1 MASLFPDNDVALALS
16 KSEISLP
23 AGQGSQR
30 SARRFGESRG
40 CPPRRSHRTSRRVP
54 CRRRPDAGI
63 VAPRGDAEPPSPTP
77 TFGGVVVIV
86 RTSQQPDRA
95 TTTTTHP
102 PSRRPAG
109 TRSSPLSSRSP
120 VRPVP
125 KRTFR
130 PRLSP
135 RPPSRA
141 FVGVRVNP
149 DHPRCSLAPVV
160 PFSAGAASAGAPAS
174 AGEVLKQLEDLLA
187 DAEAAIEEDPENES
201 LLGQRTFF
209 ENQLERV
216 QANSTYLDRLRPKVA
231 SGDAGYLQ
239 RIVLTVDKDLFD
251 DEVYFWKNA
260 MGMRVTRERKDV
272 EGLNGGRCVV
282 LSLIHI

>member
-1 MASLFPDNDVALALS
+1 MFPDNDVALALS

-86 RTSQQPDRA
+86 RSSQQPDRA
-95 TTTTTHP
+95 TTTTTTHP

-149 DHPRCSLAPVV
+149 ESSEVLTRSRRSSLRRRRVRGRAGVRRRDPQAARGPPRRHRGRHRGGPEQRIPARPEDLLREPT
-160 PFSAGAASAGAPAS
+160 GASAGQRDVS
-174 AGEVLKQLEDLLA
+174 RQ
-187 DAEAAIEEDPENES
+187 AEAK
-201 LLGQRTFF
+201 GFF
-209 ENQLERV
+209 GRRRV
-216 QANSTYLDRLRPKVA
+216 PAADRADR
-231 SGDAGYLQ
+231 
-239 RIVLTVDKDLFD
+239 R
-251 DEVYFWKNA
+251 
-260 MGMRVTRERKDV
+260 
-272 EGLNGGRCVV
+272 
-282 LSLIHI
+282 